1 MYLRVGI
8 RFLDPEGFIPE
19 ASASSVAA
27 REKREETDMRA
38 LMMDLPLTLP
48 SILEHAALYHGDREV
63 VTRTVEGPIHR
74 YSYRDALARAKQM
87 ARALLRLG
95 VKPGD
100 RVATLAWSTHRH
112 FELYFAVT
120 GIGAVLHTINPRLHE
135 DQIVWV
141 ANHAED
147 AVLFFD
153 ITFADEVARL
163 APRMPTVRT
172 VVAMTDAAHAPA
184 GALVYEDLI
193 AAETADFDWPELDE
207 RQASGLCYTSGTTG
221 NPKGVLYGHR
231 STVIHAL
238 ALALPDAFDLSAR
251 DTVLPCA
258 QMYHANAWC
267 TPYAAPLVGAKL
279 VLPGRQLDGPSIC
292 DLATGEGAT
301 FLLGVPT
308 IWVGVLDHLDQTGGR
323 LSTVRNVAIGGSA
336 PTAALIDRVEEK
348 LGATVRQIWGMT
360 EMSPLGVINT
370 ALPEHAGEDPGA
382 ATRRKLKQGRGLW
395 GVDLRIVDETGV
407 EQPRDGQ
414 SPGALQ
420 VRGPWTASAYFK
432 QDGAAAFTEDGW
444 FDTGDIATIDAEGY
458 LRLTDRAKDVIKS
471 GGEWIST
478 LDLEDAVCSHPAVAM
493 AAAVGVPHPKWDERP
508 LLLVVLRPGH
518 SAEPEA
524 LKAHVADRVAR
535 WWTPDEVRIVDALPI
550 GPTGKVLKRELREQL
565 AIAPAS

>member
-1 MYLRVGI
+1 ML
-8 RFLDPEGFIPE
+8 
-19 ASASSVAA
+19 
-27 REKREETDMRA
+27 A
-38 LMMDLPLTLP
+38 LMMDRPLTLP
-48 SILEHAALYHGDREV
+48 SILEHAALYHGDRKV

-74 YSYRDALARAKQM
+74 YGYADALARSKQM
-87 ARALLRLG
+87 AKALLALG

-120 GIGAVLHTINPRLHE
+120 GIGAVLHTINPRLHD

-141 ANHAED
+141 ARHAED
-147 AVLFFD
+147 SVLFFD
-153 ITFADEVARL
+153 ITFAEQVAAL
-163 APRMPTVRT
+163 APRIPSVRT
-172 VVAMTDAAHAPA
+172 LVAMTDRAHAPD
-184 GALVYEDLI
+184 GALVYEDLV
-193 AAETADFDWPELDE
+193 ASETPEFEWPAIDE

-231 STVIHAL
+231 STVLHAM

-251 DTVLPCA
+251 DVVLPCA

-267 TPYAAPLVGAKL
+267 TPYAAPLVGAGL
-279 VLPGRQLDGPSIC
+279 VLPGRQLDGPAIC
-292 DLATGEGAT
+292 ELAVEEGAT

-323 LSTVRNVAIGGSA
+323 LTTVRNVAIGGSA

-370 ALPEHAGEDPGA
+370 PLPRHAGEDRAA
-382 ATRRKLKQGRGLW
+382 ATQRKLKQGRGLW
-395 GVDLRIVDETGV
+395 GVDLRIMGDDGR
-407 EQPRDGQ
+407 EQPRDGK
-414 SPGALQ
+414 SAGALQ

-432 QDGAAAFTEDGW
+432 QDGAAAFTADGW

-508 LLLVVLRPGH
+508 LLLVTLRPGQT
-518 SAEPEA
+518 AEPGA
-524 LKAHVADRVAR
+524 LKAHVAERVAK
-535 WWTPDEVRIVDALPI
+535 WWVPDEVRIVEALPI
-550 GPTGKVLKRELREQL
+550 GPTGKVLKRELRERL
-565 AIAPAS
+565 AGASPPPS